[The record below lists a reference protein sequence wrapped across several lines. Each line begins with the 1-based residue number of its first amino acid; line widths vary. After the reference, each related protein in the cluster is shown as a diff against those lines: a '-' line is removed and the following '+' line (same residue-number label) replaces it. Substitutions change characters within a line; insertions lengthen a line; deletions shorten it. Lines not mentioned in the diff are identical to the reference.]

1 MQPMSNGFRNDLQ
14 RSQVTNKFVS
24 AGTCQQWGLV
34 TGSASTA
41 SHQVGFEPL
50 DLDDLFAN

>member
-1 MQPMSNGFRNDLQ
+1 MSNGFRNDLQ

-34 TGSASTA
+34 TGSVSTA